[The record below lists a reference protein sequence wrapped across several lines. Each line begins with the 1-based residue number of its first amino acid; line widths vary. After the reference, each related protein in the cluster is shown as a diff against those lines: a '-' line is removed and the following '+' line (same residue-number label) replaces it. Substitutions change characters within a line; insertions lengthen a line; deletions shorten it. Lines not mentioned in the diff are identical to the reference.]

1 MAQTPSNALSPGARA
16 GWLGNSSAPL
26 ESAYFAQTQMNTS
39 NEKDDKRENK
49 RGTIPVLDWIIERV
63 ARVLAM
69 IMVLVIIWG
78 VADVLYVLYLRL
90 MAPPFMLLEIKDIL
104 ATFGAFM
111 AVLIAI
117 EIYHNIILYTEN
129 DKSHH
134 LAVEIV
140 LGTALMAIARK
151 VIILDF
157 DDVAPDYLYGT
168 AAITFALAVGYY
180 LIVMRPRKHKEAR
193 GEG

>member
-1 MAQTPSNALSPGARA
+1 
-16 GWLGNSSAPL
+16 
-26 ESAYFAQTQMNTS
+26 MNTS
-39 NEKDDKRENK
+39 NEKGVKQETMG
-49 RGTIPVLDWIIERV
+49 GTIPLLNWIIGRV
-63 ARVLAM
+63 ARVLAV

-78 VADVLYVLYLRL
+78 VADVLYVLYQRL
-90 MAPPFMLLEIKDIL
+90 MSPPFMLLEIKDIL

-117 EIYHNIILYTEN
+117 EIYHNIILYAES
-129 DKSHH
+129 DKCHH

-140 LGTALMAIARK
+140 LGTALMAISRK

-157 DDVAPDYLYGT
+157 NDVEPSYLYGT
-168 AAITFALAVGYY
+168 AAIIFALAVGYY
-180 LIVMRPRKHKEAR
+180 LIVIRPRKHKVVC

>member
-1 MAQTPSNALSPGARA
+1 MQVNENSNHH
-16 GWLGNSSAPL
+16 
-26 ESAYFAQTQMNTS
+26 T
-39 NEKDDKRENK
+39 KD
-49 RGTIPVLDWIIERV
+49 PVLLFFNRV
-63 ARVLAM
+63 IAQVSRVLAA

-78 VADVLYVLYLRL
+78 VADVVYVLYQRL

-117 EIYHNIILYTEN
+117 EIFHNIILYVEDN
-129 DKSHH
+129 HNRQ

-151 VIILDF
+151 VIVLDF
-157 DDVAPDYLYGT
+157 NEVGAGHVYAT
-168 AAITFALAVGYY
+168 AAVTLALSVGYY
-180 LIVMRPRKHKEAR
+180 LIVIRAQSARRKATNAPQHSSS
-193 GEG
+193 